1 MSCASCVGGGS
12 LGPVNS
18 SGCGTRLCTP
28 TLRKGNGSTI
38 IPFSSGGATGL
49 ASYVATNVSLGFG
62 NAAPVFVLGAL
73 TPTPPTGSIGVQTAF
88 KMPRNGSLVS
98 LVGQVTLTATAATGA
113 TGTTVTLTVYRA
125 VDGSGVYSPLTTPL
139 GLPVTVSIVIP
150 TPTSAVYPVGTAFT
164 ETTPF
169 QISSSAIGGGIPLFL
184 GDNLALVASST
195 NASNTLVGTIDAGIG
210 IL

>member
-12 LGPVNS
+12 FGPVNS

-38 IPFSSGGATGL
+38 IPYSSGAGTTL
-49 ASYVATNVSLGFG
+49 SSYVATNVSLGFG
-62 NAAPVFVLGAL
+62 NTTPILALGAL
-73 TPTPPTGSIGVQTAF
+73 TPTPPTGSVLAQTAF

-98 LVGQVTLTATAATGA
+98 LVGQVTLTTLAATGA

-150 TPTSAVYPVGTAFT
+150 TSTIYPVGTAFT

-169 QISSSAIGGGIPLFL
+169 LITPSAIGGGIPLFL